1 MQAWAIG
8 AGLPHWQT
16 IVFTVLTFS
25 QLVQVL
31 AIRNDRDS
39 LFTTGLFQ
47 NPPLIGAVLLTVA
60 LQLAVIYVPL
70 LNPVFHTA
78 PLPLRELLICLAL
91 PTVVLVAIETDKW
104 LKRRAATA
112 ESRAPR

>member
-1 MQAWAIG
+1 M
-8 AGLPHWQT
+8 
-16 IVFTVLTFS
+16 VFTVLTFS
-25 QLVQVL
+25 QLVQVM

-60 LQLAVIYVPL
+60 LQLAVIYMPL
-70 LNPVFHTA
+70 LNPIFHTT

-91 PTVVLVAIETDKW
+91 PTVVLVVVETDKW
-104 LKRRAATA
+104 LKRRAAMG
-112 ESRAPR
+112 ESPAPR